1 MAGEGTELF
10 HRLDEDGSARVRR
23 WVTEHGM
30 KDRVRFRNV
39 VYPEARA
46 DFEAHGGTVTPA
58 LWSGGQLFSG
68 AELVIA
74 RLEALLDVGR
84 AD

>member
-1 MAGEGTELF
+1 MKREGPELF

-30 KDRVRFRNV
+30 GDRVRFRNV
-39 VYPEARA
+39 LYSEARA
-46 DFEAHGGTVTPA
+46 AFESHGGTTTPA
-58 LWSGGQLFSG
+58 LWTGGQLYTG

>member
-58 LWSGGQLFSG
+58 LWSGGKLFSG

>member
-1 MAGEGTELF
+1 
-10 HRLDEDGSARVRR
+10 
-23 WVTEHGM
+23 M

-39 VYPEARA
+39 LYPEARA

-58 LWSGGQLFSG
+58 LWSEGHLFSG

-74 RLEALLDVGR
+74 RLEALLDLGR

>member
-1 MAGEGTELF
+1 
-10 HRLDEDGSARVRR
+10 
-23 WVTEHGM
+23 
-30 KDRVRFRNV
+30 VRFRNV

>member
-1 MAGEGTELF
+1 MAPEGAELF

-39 VYPEARA
+39 LYPEAGA
-46 DFEAHGGTVTPA
+46 DFAAHGGTVTPA

-68 AELVIA
+68 AELVIS